1 MIKKKISITMNDKII
16 IEMKELLKNPVLDN
30 SEIEDLLSKADD
42 AISLRIKDITETSKS
57 YSHKPHLSLLPYD
70 LNTNDP
76 KKLKERLRAIRAEL
90 RACRREKDTWDES
103 IKGWEKDIKDWTKD
117 KEDMQKQFDKGA
129 EIRDEI
135 RDHIHSVRENAVED
149 NKQIKQLYADFM
161 KYDKF
166 IDQNEDVDMKDLNA
180 FMGQV
185 FNGRTLSGY
194 MPPSTVD
201 NVNKMADNLEK
212 IMNSATLEDS
222 DDYDNWQAGGMELV
236 SSMRQY
242 GKDYNLEGDGENT
255 AKFTEIVKRE
265 GYLSSEDMADLKEKM
280 NENDYYLNDAQESI
294 KENYKER
301 SKVETKINDF
311 KEQEQRTKDKLEKVT
326 GKKD

>member
-1 MIKKKISITMNDKII
+1 MFVC
-16 IEMKELLKNPVLDN
+16 EVELKRRHG
-30 SEIEDLLSKADD
+30 LLRKWLEEEGNSKAKEKRK
-42 AISLRIKDITETSKS
+42 ARNEKS

-76 KKLKERLRAIRAEL
+76 KKLKERLKAIRAEL

-103 IKGWEKDIKDWTKD
+103 IKGWEQDIKEWTKD

-135 RDHIHSVRENAVED
+135 KDHIHSVRENAVED
-149 NKQIKQLYADFM
+149 NKQIKQLYDDFM

-180 FMGQV
+180 FMGQT
-185 FNGRTLSGY
+185 FNGRTVVGF
-194 MPPSTVD
+194 MTPSTVD

-212 IMNSATLEDS
+212 ILNGANPEAS
-222 DDYDNWQAGGMELV
+222 DDYDNWQADGMELV

-255 AKFTEIVKRE
+255 AKFTEMVTRE
-265 GYLSSEDMADLKEKM
+265 GYLSSEDMADLKDKM
-280 NENDYYLNDAQESI
+280 DENDYYLNDAQESL
-294 KENYKER
+294 KDNYKER
-301 SKVETKINDF
+301 SKVETKINDY
-311 KEQEQRTKDKLEKVT
+311 KEQEQRTKDKLDKVT
-326 GKKD
+326 GKKE